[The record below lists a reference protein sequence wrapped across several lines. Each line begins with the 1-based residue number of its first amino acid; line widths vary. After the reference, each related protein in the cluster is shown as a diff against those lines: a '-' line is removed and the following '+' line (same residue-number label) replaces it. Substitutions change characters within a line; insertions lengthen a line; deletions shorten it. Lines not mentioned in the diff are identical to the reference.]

1 MMCGTSSRWANCR
14 SSFSLFQHQ
23 ISHTTQILS
32 AEQCPVGCLVITS
45 RILNTLAY
53 SVLYLLL
60 YWFKSVRPQKS
71 DTALRSCVKVVVAV
85 FIRLIVS
92 VDEIRR
98 KATFKEFEE
107 EIRQWALVVIT
118 QLEEYHT
125 YSHCT
130 LFQIVLNWAVV
141 GHSATDALRFSSSL
155 LKKPANNQLRALFFN
170 VFVALWVFRHCYS
183 KTGTGNRWG
192 VKSESSKQTITKVKT
207 GLLPKKLYFLSY
219 IKTKGRKPLGFFFF
233 FQYTIQNSLNIIQY

>member
-85 FIRLIVS
+85 LGTPSVIVVMIYVGITQQWTWPTTHCNTWTTFHVSTSVAAKFYFLTGLSISLNHSMTSVARAESAPSTLSAKRHTARTQSLLQLSSVPTVGDGWRWVEVRVQRARARRPIDLCIVS
-92 VDEIRR
+92 RSS
-98 KATFKEFEE
+98 
-107 EIRQWALVVIT
+107 ALT
-118 QLEEYHT
+118 HRL
-125 YSHCT
+125 
-130 LFQIVLNWAVV
+130 W
-141 GHSATDALRFSSSL
+141 
-155 LKKPANNQLRALFFN
+155 LK
-170 VFVALWVFRHCYS
+170 
-183 KTGTGNRWG
+183 
-192 VKSESSKQTITKVKT
+192 
-207 GLLPKKLYFLSY
+207 
-219 IKTKGRKPLGFFFF
+219 
-233 FQYTIQNSLNIIQY
+233 